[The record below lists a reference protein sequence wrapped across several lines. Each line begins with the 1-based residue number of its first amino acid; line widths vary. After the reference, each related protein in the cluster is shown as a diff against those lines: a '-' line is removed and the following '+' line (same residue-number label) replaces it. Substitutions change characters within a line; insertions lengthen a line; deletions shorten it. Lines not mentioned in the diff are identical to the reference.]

1 MCRLPVLSVALAMLA
16 SLILS
21 SGAALPV
28 DWSNAV
34 AWYDT
39 LGFPDTKD
47 LPYVRVATGSFYQ
60 VGDNPP
66 ENRFVEGF
74 LVDEE
79 PDAFTVFICGVS
91 YFKDWPDDSEPY
103 PALTTVR
110 LLRKTVGPAH
120 QHVSY
125 EVLNFKDVLAEVLE
139 RVREQALKPYNGL
152 RYGQRYGHGV
162 THRARIFALARACL
176 QKGLSHTAPAL
187 LTLAA
192 NIPDE
197 QTGKVD
203 PRMLRETLQRQIGD
217 AVLSKAEADFAQPS
231 MSWADLLNAYE
242 HFDTRFP
249 ASQKLAYAQESAEVL
264 RGMIAEEATHHPKP
278 LEQMSPAEQ
287 VAENIY
293 QLRNLGHSMW
303 IMWIM
308 YNRYP
313 IQARTRAGPEV
324 ITPVHRLV
332 DLGYQAVPQLIATLE
347 DRRFTRSMVPTFK
360 AHAEPKVM
368 RVADVA
374 QKILEHMSR
383 RSFYARKTEDGRLVD
398 GTTRQQAES
407 WWAEVQR

>member
-1 MCRLPVLSVALAMLA
+1 MRRLTVLSVALAMLA

-21 SGAALPV
+21 CGAALPV

-60 VGDNPP
+60 VGDNSP

-74 LVDEE
+74 LVDKE

-91 YFKDWPDDSEPY
+91 YFKDWPNDSEPY

-110 LLRKTVGPAH
+110 FLRKTAGPAH

-139 RVREQALKPYNGL
+139 RVREQALKPDDGL

-176 QKGLSHTAPAL
+176 QKNHSEPGLAL
-187 LTLAA
+187 MNFAA
-192 NIPDE
+192 NIADE
-197 QTGKVD
+197 QTGKRD
-203 PRMLRETLQRQIGD
+203 PHMLRETLQRQIGD
-217 AVLSKAEADFAQPS
+217 ALLSKAEADFADPS
-231 MSWADLLNAYE
+231 ISWAESLKGYE
-242 HFDTRFP
+242 HFATRFP
-249 ASQKLAYAQESAEVL
+249 ASLKLAYAQESAEL
-264 RGMIAEEATHHPKP
+264 LKIMIAEEATHQPKP

-287 VAENIY
+287 VAENIF
-293 QLRNLGHSMW
+293 QLRNLGHCR
-303 IMWIM
+303 WIM

-313 IQARTRAGPEV
+313 IHARTRAGEEV

-332 DLGYQAVPQLIATLE
+332 DLGYEAVPQLIATLE
-347 DRRFTRSMVPTFK
+347 DRRFTRSMVQTHK

-368 RVADVA
+368 RVGDIA
-374 QKILEHMSR
+374 QRILEHMSGR
-383 RSFYARKTEDGRLVD
+383 NFYARKTEDGRFVD